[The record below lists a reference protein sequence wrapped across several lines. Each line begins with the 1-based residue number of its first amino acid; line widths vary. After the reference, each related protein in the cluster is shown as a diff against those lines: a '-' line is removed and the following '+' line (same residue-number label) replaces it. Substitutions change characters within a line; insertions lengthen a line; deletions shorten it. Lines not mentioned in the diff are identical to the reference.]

1 MNKKKLAKLRRE
13 SDKLR
18 AGKNNIKSSQLIRFA
33 GKLGRQRDTSRGKE
47 PTYVNVYFPELNP
60 LSIPAPNIKPYTAV
74 NVLDIL
80 EQDFA
85 KWEAV
90 AEAEK
95 VEETKAHENDNAIS
109 AITVRTDRDPSGT

>member
-18 AGKNNIKSSQLIRFA
+18 AGRNNIKSSQLSGFA

-47 PTYVNVYFPELNP
+47 PTYINVYFPELNP

-74 NVLDIL
+74 SVLDNL

-85 KWEAV
+85 KWEAAV
-90 AEAEK
+90 E
-95 VEETKAHENDNAIS
+95 VEEKKAHENDNAVP
-109 AITVRTDRDPSGT
+109 AITVRTDRDPGGT